1 MMATLLVVIF
11 SRDYMY
17 RKYNISSFLTDET
30 VGFIFLDMV

>member
-1 MMATLLVVIF
+1 
-11 SRDYMY
+11 MY